1 MWSEAE
7 HARVSLEARNSI
19 ADELNIEKGNRW
31 IDRSTKSLHF
41 INLKLKGEP
50 EEQIREF

>member
-19 ADELNIEKGNRW
+19 ADVLNIEKKKKGASES
-31 IDRSTKSLHF
+31 IDPSNLFTSL
-41 INLKLKGEP
+41 I
-50 EEQIREF
+50 

>member
-19 ADELNIEKGNRW
+19 ADVLNIEKKKGSQWINR
-31 IDRSTKSLHF
+31 SVKSLHL
-41 INLKLKGEP
+41 INLALKGEP
-50 EEQIREF
+50 EEQIK

>member
-19 ADELNIEKGNRW
+19 ADVLNIEKKKR
-31 IDRSTKSLHF
+31 
-41 INLKLKGEP
+41 EP
-50 EEQIREF
+50 VNQSIRQISSPH